1 MTTATKQLFL
11 NDVQGHK
18 LTILRDDG
26 LYRHIRMAR
35 PNSGYESFNIIT
47 WPGYLCYTGDMGT
60 YVFTRIADMF
70 EFFRP
75 DSRTPLRIL
84 DGIDRRYWAEKVE
97 GSDKHGG
104 VTEFDF
110 ERFILEV
117 KRRRLALIRERGR
130 DLDKEQR
137 RELWDGI
144 TDEVIEPIDQHQ
156 SESMAYHY
164 VNDFQF
170 IKSYSGYS
178 PSPGDFFS
186 LDTDDWPN
194 CQSYTL
200 RFTWCC
206 FALRWA
212 IAHYDIA
219 KAFQKDPA

>member
-1 MTTATKQLFL
+1 MTTVTKQLFL
-11 NDVQGHK
+11 SDVQDHK

-170 IKSYSGYS
+170 IKSHSGYS
-178 PSPGDFFS
+178 PSRSDYFS
-186 LDTDDWPN
+186 LDTSDWPS
-194 CQSYTL
+194 CQSYTF
-200 RFTWCC
+200 RFEWCC
-206 FALRWA
+206 HALRWA

-219 KAFQKDPA
+219 KAFQKDAA

>member
-1 MTTATKQLFL
+1 MTVCTKVLFL
-11 NDVQGHK
+11 GDIKRHK

-35 PNSGYESFNIIT
+35 PGSGYESFDIIT

-70 EFFRP
+70 DFFRP
-75 DSRTPLRIL
+75 DGRAPLRIL

-97 GSDKHGG
+97 GLDKHDGI
-104 VTEFDF
+104 TEFDS
-110 ERFILEV
+110 EKFILEV
-117 KRRRLALIRERGR
+117 KRRRVELIRERGR

-144 TDEVIEPIDQHQ
+144 TDEVIDQIERHQ
-156 SESMAYHY
+156 SESMACHY
-164 VNDFQF
+164 VNEFQF
-170 IKSYSGYS
+170 IKSYSGYR

-186 LDTDDWPN
+186 LDTCEWPSCN
-194 CQSYTL
+194 SYTF

-206 FALRWA
+206 YALRWA

-219 KAFQKDPA
+219 KAFQK